1 MSTLRYQRVLLK
13 LSGEAFGSTGQG
25 VNPRRL
31 DIIVREL
38 KQLRKLGVAVAVV
51 VGAGNI
57 WRKRTHGQ
65 GLEPAVADY
74 IGLLATVMNG
84 LALRQALIKARL
96 PVRLQSAVVFDL
108 PGIGA
113 IDAVA
118 ARGSLRRGEIVIF
131 AGGTGK
137 PFFTTDT
144 AAAQRAVQVGAEIII
159 KTSQVS
165 GVYEADPRQHQT
177 ARKFDNITLSQ
188 AIRKNLKVMDKEA
201 FKICLKNKIP
211 ILVCQWQKG
220 VVVRAVLG
228 KKVGTLVKP

>member
-1 MSTLRYQRVLLK
+1 MSTLHFQRVLLK
-13 LSGEAFGSTGQG
+13 LSGETLGRGG
-25 VNPRRL
+25 NGIEPNRL
-31 DIIVREL
+31 HLVVQEI
-38 KQLRKLGVAVAVV
+38 KQLKKLGVVVAVV

-65 GLEPAVADY
+65 GLSDQTADY

-84 LALRQALIKARL
+84 LALRDALIKEKI
-96 PVRLQSAVVFDL
+96 PVKLQSPITNNL
-108 PGIGA
+108 PGVEPL
-113 IDAVA
+113 DPVA
-118 ARGSLRRGEIVIF
+118 ARGSLRRGEVVIF

-144 AAAQRAVQVGAEIII
+144 AAAQRAVQINAELII
-159 KTSQVS
+159 KLGPID
-165 GVYEADPRQHQT
+165 GVYEADPRQHKS
-177 ARKFDNITLSQ
+177 AKKFNNITLLQ

-201 FKICLKNKIP
+201 FKICLKSQVP
-211 ILVCQWQKG
+211 ILVCKWQKG